1 MAFVLVAY
9 YVGVFRSG
17 TGTCCVCVH
26 GGGYG
31 LGHFMPGPKDEPLG
45 KTAWSS
51 WSRKCVAGVLLRLL
65 SVLRQTEPCV
75 DGLALEPILHCKE
88 FCPWFQ
94 VSHFPPLPRLRVGD
108 SKEDDVATGAG
119 SYLLPPSVLR

>member
-1 MAFVLVAY
+1 MCTV
-9 YVGVFRSG
+9 
-17 TGTCCVCVH
+17 
-26 GGGYG
+26 GGYG
-31 LGHFMPGPKDEPLG
+31 LGHFMPGPKDEPQG

-88 FCPWFQ
+88 FGPWFQ
-94 VSHFPPLPRLRVGD
+94 VSHPSLLVGN
-108 SKEDDVATGAG
+108 SKEDDVATGSG
-119 SYLLPPSVLR
+119 SYLPPPSVLR